1 MPKLKEDQEALDHE
15 LNRLPVTRTMKL
27 QVTAL
32 SERTGVPMAVLQR
45 QAIREYL
52 ARSEAS

>member
-1 MPKLKEDQEALDHE
+1 MPKVTDDHELLDHE

-27 QVTAL
+27 QVTATARRL
-32 SERTGVPMAVLQR
+32 GLDVAKLQR

-52 ARSEAS
+52 DRSQAS